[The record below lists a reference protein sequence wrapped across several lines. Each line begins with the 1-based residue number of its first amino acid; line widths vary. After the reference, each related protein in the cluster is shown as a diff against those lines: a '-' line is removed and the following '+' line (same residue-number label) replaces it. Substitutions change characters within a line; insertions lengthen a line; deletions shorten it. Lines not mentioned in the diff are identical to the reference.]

1 MLFLQNPKLTSG
13 LILKRKLVPGDD
25 NTYDQHKNYTRGTET
40 YKSKKES
47 KNYIP
52 LFKLDTPED

>member
-1 MLFLQNPKLTSG
+1 MLFLQYPKLTNA
-13 LILKRKLVPGDD
+13 LILKRKLVTGDD
-25 NTYDQHKNYTRGTET
+25 NTYDKHKNYTHGTET

-52 LFKLDTPED
+52 LFKLDTPKD